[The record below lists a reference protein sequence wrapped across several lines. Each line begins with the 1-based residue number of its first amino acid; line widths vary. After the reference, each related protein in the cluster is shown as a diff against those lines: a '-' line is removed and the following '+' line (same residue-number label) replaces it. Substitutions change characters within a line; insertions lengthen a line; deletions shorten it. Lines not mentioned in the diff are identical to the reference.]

1 MTSSRDKHISLLL
14 QTIVIFFLAFS
25 YPGQTSTTPE
35 KIISAKIQSLSTVE
49 VIFDKALRPL
59 TLSDV
64 SIDDA
69 SANGITVKEIKIDD
83 KTMTLVTSPFD
94 VTKDYTLEIRGIGRK
109 ELQPDGVLELF
120 VSSKPLGC
128 NVESGNTVFRLFSP
142 RATSVRLV
150 LFYRYYDETGHEYDM
165 VKDSDGVW
173 ECSLPRTH
181 YGKYYAYRIDGP
193 KSQTEM
199 FDASRLIADPY
210 SKAVATE
217 NHYLHPGKT
226 LIISTSDYDWEGD
239 SFARI
244 DVEDVIIYE
253 MHIRD
258 MTAHASSGVSPNKR
272 GTYKGL
278 IEKGKKGG
286 ISYIKDL
293 GVNAIELLPCQDFGN
308 YELPFRDSSI
318 SVFNT
323 WNPYSRNHWGYMTSY
338 FFAPESY
345 YATGGTMKPGE
356 SNGTDGRQIREFKD
370 LVKAFHKEGIAV
382 LMDVVYNH
390 VSQWDQNC
398 FKYSDKKYYF
408 RLDSDQNFESK
419 SYCGNDFKTER
430 PMARRLIVESVK
442 YWMREYHIDGFRFDM
457 ATMID
462 WKTCEEIV
470 REARK
475 INPKAIIIAEAWGG
489 GKYELAGF
497 SKIGWG
503 AWNDLIR
510 NGVKGQNPKDGL
522 GFFFGKWQGTN
533 NIESMK
539 RYVRGSLVSDGGLFV
554 KPAHSVNYMESHDDY
569 TLGDFI
575 RIGNRDVAE
584 NERITDVDRNA
595 KLTDKQMK
603 LNRLAAL
610 FLLTSQGAVMIHE
623 GQEYARSKVIA
634 RSNAPDTNVGEIDHN
649 SYEKDN
655 ETNWLNFRHKDMN
668 IELVNYYKGL
678 IALRKA
684 HPAFRRSEKDDIRFL
699 DCETPFALGYQIQNN
714 SSHDRNDVV
723 VLMNGN
729 PEQSAVFTL
738 PEARWDVVVDNKS
751 AGTKV
756 LRSVSHTMAV
766 SPTSGMVL
774 LKD

>member
-1 MTSSRDKHISLLL
+1 MPTHRRF
-14 QTIVIFFLAFS
+14 IFFLLIQSVVIFLLTFPHA
-25 YPGQTSTTPE
+25 GKTSTPRE
-35 KIISAKIQSLSTVE
+35 KIISAKIQSLTTVE
-49 VIFDKALRPL
+49 VILDKTPGPL
-59 TLSDV
+59 TTSDV
-64 SIDDA
+64 SIN
-69 SANGITVKEIKIDD
+69 NGGAKGAIVKDIKIED
-83 KTMTLVTSPFD
+83 KTITLITSPFD
-94 VTKDYTLEIRGIGRK
+94 VTKDYILEIKGIGGK
-109 ELQPDGVLELF
+109 ELQPDGVLDLF

-142 RATSVRLV
+142 RATSVKLV
-150 LFYRYYDETGHEYDM
+150 LFDKYYDGVGRTYDM

-173 ECSLPRTH
+173 EYSLPGTC

-193 KSQTEM
+193 KSATEM
-199 FDASRLIADPY
+199 FDASKLIADPY
-210 SKAVATE
+210 SKAVATK

-226 LIISTSDYDWEGD
+226 LVINTSDYNWEGD
-239 SFARI
+239 SFVGI
-244 DVEDVIIYE
+244 DMEDLIIYE
-253 MHIRD
+253 MHVRD
-258 MTAHASSGVSPNKR
+258 LTAHPSSGVSRSKR

-293 GVNAIELLPCQDFGN
+293 GVNAVELLPCQDFGN
-308 YELPFRDSSI
+308 IELPYRDSSI

-345 YATGGTMKPGE
+345 YATGGTMKPEE
-356 SNGTDGRQIREFKD
+356 SNGVDGRQVREFKD
-370 LVKAFHKEGIAV
+370 MVKAFHKEGIAV

-398 FKYSDKKYYF
+398 FKYTDKKYYF
-408 RLDSDQNFESK
+408 RLDNDQNFESR

-442 YWMREYHIDGFRFDM
+442 YWMKEYHIDGFRFDM

-462 WKTCEEIV
+462 WQTCEEIIQ
-470 REARK
+470 EARK

-497 SKIGWG
+497 SRIGWG

-510 NGVKGQNPKDGL
+510 NSVKGQNPNDGL
-522 GFFFGKWQGTN
+522 GFIFGKWQGSN
-533 NIESMK
+533 NMESLK
-539 RYVRGSLVSDGGLFV
+539 RYVRGSLVSDGGPFV
-554 KPAHSVNYMESHDDY
+554 KPAHSINYMESHDDH

-575 RIGNRDVAE
+575 RIGNRDIAE
-584 NERITDVDRNA
+584 NRRIKDIDKNA
-595 KLTDKQMK
+595 KLTEKQMK
-603 LNRLAAL
+603 LNKLAAL
-610 FLLTSQGAVMIHE
+610 FLFTSQGAVMIHE
-623 GQEYARSKVIA
+623 GQEFARSKVIA
-634 RSNAPDTNVGEIDHN
+634 KTIAPDTNVGKIDHN

-655 ETNWLNFRHKDMN
+655 ETNWLNFKHKDMN

-684 HPAFRRSEKDDIRFL
+684 HPAFRRSEKNDIRFL
-699 DCETPFALGYQIQNN
+699 DSQTPFALGYHIQRN
-714 SSHDRNDVV
+714 SSRDRNDVV

-729 PEQSAVFTL
+729 PEQPAVFTL
-738 PEARWDVVVDNKS
+738 PEGRWNVVVDGKS

-756 LRSVSHTMAV
+756 LRGVSGTMTV
-766 SPTSGMVL
+766 SPTSGVVL
-774 LKD
+774 VKD